1 MPQIATV
8 VKTNE
13 DQFIVCSEGNGAG
26 GKNAC
31 CDLAISKA
39 NPKVDVGVFK
49 TERMSDKKLTITNTT
64 ARKARE
70 NRLIGNPHFPKLK
83 REGSRG
89 LLEILLHTKHP
100 MQME

>member
-1 MPQIATV
+1 MVPVGKMPV
-8 VKTNE
+8 VICYQQGET
-13 DQFIVCSEGNGAG
+13 QSRCRCSQ
-26 GKNAC
+26 
-31 CDLAISKA
+31 
-39 NPKVDVGVFK
+39 KVS
-49 TERMSDKKLTITNTT
+49 ERMSDKKLTITNTT

-70 NRLIGNPHFPKLK
+70 NKLIGNPHFPKLK